1 MTEATTQ
8 AASPVTEAAPVTEA
22 VTPAVEAAAVVAEA
36 SAPAADAA
44 KTESTP
50 SLLSAAEGKPKA
62 EATAEAKPAE
72 EKPAPAEEAKPAE
85 PKAETKDSPKEE
97 PKAKEP
103 AKDDASKV
111 PDPAKTADA
120 ALQPPVMATIE
131 DLNLPADIKLGEK
144 ESKAFLDIVNDGK
157 LDAKARGKALTELY
171 VSEAKRIAEATA
183 QHQMDVWLK
192 YNEKEKAD
200 FRADP
205 EVGGNRAETT
215 LTLGKAVIERYMP
228 EERRERF
235 LKVLDHTGLG
245 NNRDMIWLMNKF
257 GELLSLDKA
266 EDGMVA
272 ARAKAPVVKGPG
284 NRGWYQDMPDRKA
297 S

>member
-22 VTPAVEAAAVVAEA
+22 VTPAVEAAAVVAE
-36 SAPAADAA
+36 ADAA

-85 PKAETKDSPKEE
+85 TKAETKDASKEDPKAE
-97 PKAKEP
+97 AKEP
-103 AKDDASKV
+103 AKDDASKA

-144 ESKAFLDIVNDGK
+144 ESKAFLDIVNDAK

-171 VSEAKRIAEATA
+171 VSEAKRITEATA

-205 EVGGNRAETT
+205 DVGGNRADTT
-215 LTLGKAVIERYMP
+215 LTLSKAYLERYMP
-228 EERRERF
+228 PERLERL
-235 LKVLDHTGLG
+235 LKALDYTGLG
-245 NNRDMIWLMNKF
+245 NNRDMIWLLNESARM
-257 GELLSLDKA
+257 LSLDKA

>member
-36 SAPAADAA
+36 DAA

-62 EATAEAKPAE
+62 EASAEAKPAE

-85 PKAETKDSPKEE
+85 TKAETKDASKEDPKAE
-97 PKAKEP
+97 AKEP
-103 AKDDASKV
+103 AKDDASKA

-144 ESKAFLDIVNDGK
+144 ESKAFLDIVNDAK

-171 VSEAKRIAEATA
+171 VSEAKRITEATA

-205 EVGGNRAETT
+205 DVGGNRADTT
-215 LTLGKAVIERYMP
+215 LTLSKAYLERYMP
-228 EERRERF
+228 PERLERL
-235 LKVLDHTGLG
+235 LKALDYTGLG
-245 NNRDMIWLMNKF
+245 NNRDMIWLLNESARM
-257 GELLSLDKA
+257 LSLDKA